1 MSQELIKEI
10 FQNQTLRGEKKLNN
24 NPKEK
29 EKGSSKNKKVEGF
42 NYGGLWH
49 MVADCPSPK
58 RLQMQI
64 L

>member
-10 FQNQTLRGEKKLNN
+10 FQNQTLGGEKKLNN

-29 EKGSSKNKKVEGF
+29 EKGSSKDKKVEGF

-58 RLQMQI
+58 KLQMLI